1 MVSER
6 IQRRIDRL
14 LDRIDEAEANGSW
27 EPVRGLAL
35 DVLEI
40 DADNV
45 EADAYLKAAGRC
57 IAGRS
62 TSAPQ
67 VDSGSALASPTPIPA
82 PPTERPSSF
91 AKGRCQVKRSLGEGG
106 KKKVYLAQDTLL
118 DREVAFALIKTEALG
133 EVSRARITRE
143 AQDMGRLG
151 THPHIVTSCLPSVG

>member
-1 MVSER
+1 MASER
-6 IQRRIDRL
+6 IQARIDRL

-27 EPVRGLAL
+27 ESVRDLAL

-45 EADAYLKAAGRC
+45 EAGAYLKAAGRC

-91 AKGRCQVKRSLGEGG
+91 AKDRYQVKRSLGEGG
-106 KKKVYLAQDTLL
+106 KVYLAQDTLL

-151 THPHIVTSCLPSVG
+151 SHPHIVTSCLPSVG